1 MIPDIKREIGR
12 YEGEN
17 TDLLICAI
25 GAMHGNESAG
35 VLALRALFDMLEAE
49 PHRNPHFT
57 FKGRLVGILG
67 NVQAYERRIRYVKK
81 DLNRQFTPDCMS
93 IFSEKNTPPQYPL
106 FFEDLERW
114 QLLKFLKKEIDNCQ
128 PQKIVILDLHTTSAE
143 GGIFSIVAEDTQ
155 SLDIAKT
162 LYAPVVQGF
171 IKGIGGT
178 TLHFFNTQNL
188 GVPTVAISFEAGQ
201 HTDPLSVERTI
212 AWLVN
217 ALRGIGAVA
226 PHDVENRHE
235 VLLKK
240 YAEKLPKTVQ
250 LIGSHRIMPD
260 DKFKMLPNF
269 QNFQPIKKGEIL
281 ATDRNGNICAP
292 EDCMIL
298 MPLYQPQGEDGFFL
312 VK

>member
-25 GAMHGNESAG
+25 GAMHGNETAG

-114 QLLKFLKKEIDNCQ
+114 QLLKFLKKEIDHCQ
-128 PQKIVILDLHTTSAE
+128 PKKIVVLDLHTTSAE

-250 LIGSHRIMPD
+250 LIGSHRIIPD

-281 ATDRNGNICAP
+281 ATDRNGNISAP